1 VQNAINF
8 LHTFAQVLIYLFI
21 FAIFVRAAASWFV
34 RAAASWFIRDYHGLF
49 MGFLVDVTEPILGP
63 LRRVIPTG
71 LGVDFSPMIA
81 IAVLYVVGQ
90 FLG

>member
-1 VQNAINF
+1 MQTVINY
-8 LHTFAQVLIYLFI
+8 LHTFAQVLVYLFI

-34 RAAASWFIRDYHGLF
+34 RDNHSRV
-49 MGFLVDVTEPILGP
+49 MGFLLDVTEPILGP
-63 LRRVIPTG
+63 LRRVLPAA

-81 IAVLYVVGQ
+81 ILVLYVLGQ

>member
-1 VQNAINF
+1 LQTAINF

-21 FAIFVRAAASWFV
+21 FAIFM
-34 RAAASWFIRDYHGLF
+34 RAAASWFIRDHHGLF
-49 MGFLVDVTEPILGP
+49 MGFLVDVTEPLLAP
-63 LRRVIPTG
+63 LRRIIPTG

>member
-1 VQNAINF
+1 MQNAINF
-8 LHTFAQVLIYLFI
+8 LHTFAQVLIYLCI
-21 FAIFVRAAASWFV
+21 FAIFV

-90 FLG
+90 FIG

>member
-8 LHTFAQVLIYLFI
+8 LHTFAQVLIYLCI
-21 FAIFVRAAASWFV
+21 FAIFVRAAASWF
-34 RAAASWFIRDYHGLF
+34 IRDHHGLA

-81 IAVLYVVGQ
+81 IAVLYVIGQ

>member
-1 VQNAINF
+1 MQTAINY

-21 FAIFVRAAASWFV
+21 FAIFARAAGSWF
-34 RAAASWFIRDYHGLF
+34 ARDSRGRL

-63 LRRVIPTG
+63 LRRVTPAA

-81 IAVLYVVGQ
+81 IAVLYVIGQ